1 MSLDRID
8 RAIVAELSRN
18 SRLSVRAVA
27 ELVHVSRS
35 VANNRIHNLIETGVL
50 KSFTANVDRKAL
62 GLNVTAIVVVTLDG
76 VPWTEL
82 AASLAALPF
91 VENVLAV
98 SGDID
103 FVVTVSAPD
112 NDHLSAVIMHQIN
125 TMPGVRS
132 TRSHVVLD
140 SRDGTAPGVA
150 QSSWQAPRETGAA
163 SL

>member
-1 MSLDRID
+1 MPLDRTD
-8 RAIVAELSRN
+8 RAIVSELSRN

-35 VANNRIHNLIETGVL
+35 VVNARINHLVESGVL
-50 KSFTANVDRKAL
+50 KSFTARVDRKAV
-62 GLNVTAIVVVTLDG
+62 GLNVTAIVIVTLGG
-76 VPWTEL
+76 VPWIEL

-112 NDHLSAVIMHQIN
+112 NDRLSDVIMHQIN
-125 TMPGVRS
+125 TMPGVIS

-150 QSSWQAPRETGAA
+150 QVSWQ
-163 SL
+163 L

>member
-1 MSLDRID
+1 MPLDRID
-8 RAIVAELSRN
+8 RAIVSELSRN

-27 ELVHVSRS
+27 ELVHISRS
-35 VANNRIHNLIETGVL
+35 VANVRINNLVASGVL
-50 KSFTANVDRKAL
+50 KSFTARVDRKAV
-62 GLNVTAIVVVTLDG
+62 GLNVTAIVIVTLGG

-112 NDHLSAVIMHQIN
+112 HDSLSDVIMRQIN
-125 TMPGVRS
+125 TMPGVLT

-150 QSSWQAPRETGAA
+150 QDSWHQ